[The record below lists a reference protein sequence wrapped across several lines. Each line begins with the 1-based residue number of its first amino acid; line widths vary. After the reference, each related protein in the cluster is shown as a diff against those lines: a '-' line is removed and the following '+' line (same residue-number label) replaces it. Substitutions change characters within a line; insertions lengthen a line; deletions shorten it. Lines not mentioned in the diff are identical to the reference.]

1 MNAGNISQL
10 IYSWTEQLYVYSK
23 YFPTPLFV
31 APVSF
36 GILHTALQASF
47 ALLHSFLFHP
57 RKSKI
62 KDVVYIFSYSCSF
75 RITTNNSNY

>member
-10 IYSWTEQLYVYSK
+10 IYNRTEQLYVYSK

-62 KDVVYIFSYSCSF
+62 KDVVLHLLILMSF
-75 RITTNNSNY
+75 